1 MILLQHLSVG
11 ALKQLREIEIWFP
24 ERGCILVEGRN
35 EAGKSTLFEAIFFA
49 LYGAPLTGEES
60 RATLE
65 DLIPHSGIPVELQL
79 SLRAGESIL
88 EIHRKLSPSTSIR
101 RVAHEAHLVVRHPDL
116 PPEEINGPHA
126 VNTRILQELNGLDAD
141 SLRNSCFMEQKGL
154 DRLERLG
161 RDQRDTAIAR
171 LLGIERLRRIEKELR
186 EAGDEQNR
194 LVSQLRVEYEIAALR
209 QAASDA
215 EDSSRVAS
223 ERYQAAQFRLLLEER
238 DSRTTARLTQRAQI
252 AALEA
257 ECGSLA
263 ARLAVALRLQA
274 LLAELATV
282 TKQLKEAGEAEAWQ
296 NESAAL
302 LGQLQH
308 IEVSEMETTADGK
321 RDQQIASLKE
331 RYHVLALQ
339 MDRAEAATRRRQ
351 LLAYIL
357 ALVGLVTIAAGLQLV
372 FLWVLIPVLALGMA
386 YGFWHAQ
393 RKQKLERLSL
403 VTNPEAETET
413 PAAEPQPEVRGALMT
428 QLHQRR
434 VIAAEMLAEAQDA
447 LSNLQHNMMLEGVEV
462 NRPLA
467 VQQSLVELTTLHDL
481 AAESLAERVSYID
494 PQGTE
499 IQLAVAQERLQL
511 QKRQEE
517 EESLICLRLQ
527 EQIAEL
533 LAGRAQAA
541 SSYRGKESLEE
552 LASEWPMLANV
563 DGARLD
569 SYEEQYRMASQ
580 EAHYLRQSTS
590 ERERSSGLAEK
601 ELDMEDCRARLVE
614 SERGVQRYAL
624 AVEMAEQVRGR
635 IVRRILPET
644 EAHMR
649 ALLPE
654 LTAGRYLDVQ
664 LLAEENGNAN
674 AELSIRLWDE
684 EAGRHVAKNLFSGG
698 TRDQCSLALRL
709 AFALATLPKERGAMP
724 GFIFLDEPLSSFD
737 AERAQALVRIL
748 THGAIGEQFEQ
759 VLLISHSHTFNRQSF
774 PYFLHMDHGRISES
788 NLPQAPLLQES

>member
-24 ERGCILVEGRN
+24 ERGSILVEGRN

-88 EIHRKLSPSTSIR
+88 EIHRKLAPSTSIR
-101 RVAHEAHLVVRHPDL
+101 RVAHEAHLVVRHPGL

-141 SLRNSCFMEQKGL
+141 SLRNSCFMEQRGL

-186 EAGDEQNR
+186 EAEEEQNR

-215 EDSSRVAS
+215 ENSSRVAS
-223 ERYQAAQFRLLLEER
+223 EQYQAAQLCLLLEER
-238 DSRTTARLTQRAQI
+238 DSRTTARQTQLALI

-257 ECGSLA
+257 ECANLA
-263 ARLAVALRLQA
+263 TRLATALRLQA

-282 TKQLKEAGEAEAWQ
+282 TKRLTEAGEAEAWQ
-296 NESAAL
+296 NESVAL

-308 IEVSEMETTADGK
+308 IEVSEMETAADGN
-321 RDQQIASLKE
+321 RDQQIANLKE

-339 MDRAEAATRRRQ
+339 MDRAEAATRSRQ

-357 ALVGLVTIAAGLQLV
+357 ALAGLVTIAAGLHLV

-386 YGFWHAQ
+386 YSFWHGQ

-403 VTNPEAETET
+403 VSNPEAEAEI
-413 PAAEPQPEVRGALMT
+413 PVVEPQPGVRGALMT

-447 LSNLQHNMMLEGVEV
+447 LSNLQHHMMLEGMEV
-462 NRPLA
+462 NRPSA
-467 VQQSLVELTTLHDL
+467 VQQSLVELTALQDL
-481 AAESLAERVSYID
+481 AAESLAQRVSYID

-541 SSYRGKESLEE
+541 TGKESLEE

-569 SYEEQYRMASQ
+569 SYDEQYRMASQ

-590 ERERSSGLAEK
+590 ERERRSGLAEK

-614 SERGVQRYAL
+614 SERGAARYAL

-664 LLAEENGNAN
+664 LLAEETGNAN

-774 PYFLHMDHGRISES
+774 PYFLHMEHGRISES